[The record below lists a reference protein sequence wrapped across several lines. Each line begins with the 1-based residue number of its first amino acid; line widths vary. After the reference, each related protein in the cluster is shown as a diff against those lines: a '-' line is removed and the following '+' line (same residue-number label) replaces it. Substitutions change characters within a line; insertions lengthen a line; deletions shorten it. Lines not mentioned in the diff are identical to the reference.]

1 MRGDALSTGLRRY
14 FFADRCQEL
23 DTASV
28 PGAGIAPSA
37 AEQTC
42 SACPAIVSSEIAD
55 RSESTITERPITAP
69 GSRWTG
75 FWRRRAVQFPTVA
88 KRAVAAN
95 GAAAPRGTADAP
107 KKGFV
112 EAASSYTTRG
122 YPGNRCRGP
131 TDGAVFG
138 YRQRKLLIPR
148 PTWPDLDNWARPVS
162 NSAQQAK
169 IPRESSKGLRAGSNP
184 SKRGWII
191 RGMLAPSHR
200 PSRSFCSAPDMQR
213 RAP

>member
-1 MRGDALSTGLRRY
+1 MRGAALSTGLRWY

-42 SACPAIVSSEIAD
+42 SACPAIVSSELAD
-55 RSESTITERPITAP
+55 RSERPITERPITAP

-95 GAAAPRGTADAP
+95 GAAAAQGTAGRPKKALSKRHQATPRGGTPAIAAGANGRSCFRVSAAQIADPDAHL
-107 KKGFV
+107 
-112 EAASSYTTRG
+112 AR
-122 YPGNRCRGP
+122 
-131 TDGAVFG
+131 FG
-138 YRQRKLLIPR
+138 QLR
-148 PTWPDLDNWARPVS
+148 PPVS

-169 IPRESSKGLRAGSNP
+169 IPRKRARASGP
-184 SKRGWII
+184 DQIPPRG
-191 RGMLAPSHR
+191 A
-200 PSRSFCSAPDMQR
+200 
-213 RAP
+213 